1 MSFTKITLPEIRDPR
16 GNLVF
21 AEERRH
27 VPFAVKRV
35 FAIYGVPPGSAR
47 GGHAHRAQEQLL
59 VMLAGECTVVVDD
72 GRNRTEERLET
83 PTAALYVP
91 AGLWLELRDFSGGA
105 ICLVLASGAYDED
118 DYIRD
123 YSEFRA
129 GRR

>member
-1 MSFTKITLPEIRDPR
+1 MSFAKITLPELRDPR

-35 FAIYGVPPGSAR
+35 FAIYGVPRGGAR
-47 GGHAHRAQEQLL
+47 GGHAHRAQQQLL
-59 VMLAGECTVVVDD
+59 LMLAGGCTVVVDD
-72 GRNRTEERLET
+72 GRSRVEERLET
-83 PTAALYVP
+83 PTAALHVP
-91 AGLWLELRDFSGGA
+91 AGQWLELKDFSSGA
-105 ICLVLASGAYDED
+105 ICLVLASGPYDEA

-129 GRR
+129 GT